1 MARFALFAAGAA
13 TALVAGLVVMAPT
26 ASAAGESAAFSQDSS
41 WGSGYQGKFTI
52 TAGTTALAGWKL
64 EFDLAGA
71 TLGSYWDA
79 TATSSGNHHTFTHRE
94 YNGNVAAGASTSF
107 GFLVSGSALPTNCK
121 LNGVPC
127 GGGGGTTTTTT
138 TTTTT
143 GPTTTTT
150 SDVPPTPG
158 SASVAPYIDI
168 TMPTPSLVDVANA
181 TGQKHFT
188 LAFALGS
195 SSGCAPAWGGTVPL
209 NDSRI
214 VNDAKALK
222 AQGGSVIV
230 ATGGA
235 MGPYLE
241 HVCTSVDS
249 LYNAYVAVLDAVG
262 SNSIDV
268 DVEATIPQATV
279 NAALKKLQDARGTT
293 VSYTMRIQG
302 QDYGMDPYSVDVLKD
317 AAAKGVNVLVNPM
330 LMNFG
335 YTGNWGDA
343 MVNAANATLG
353 QMRAIWPSKSDAQ
366 LKALLGLT
374 PMIGRNDTGPT
385 TTQADARKVV
395 DYAKANHVGRI
406 AFWSAG
412 RDNGSCPGGGVSPTC
427 SGIAQANW
435 EFTNMFKTYTG

>member
-13 TALVAGLVVMAPT
+13 TALVAGLVAIAP
-26 ASAAGESAAFSQDSS
+26 ASAAGESAVFSQDSA
-41 WGSGYQGKFTI
+41 WGSGYQGKYTI

-64 EFDLAGA
+64 EFDLPGA
-71 TLGSYWDA
+71 TMGSFWDA
-79 TATSSGNHHTFTHRE
+79 TLTSSGNHHTFTNRE
-94 YNGNVAAGASTSF
+94 YNGNVSAGASTSF
-107 GFLVSGSALPTNCK
+107 GFLVSGSAVPSNCK

-127 GGGGGTTTTTT
+127 GGGTPPTSTTTTT
-138 TTTTT
+138 
-143 GPTTTTT
+143 PTTTTT

-158 SASVAPYIDI
+158 SARVAPYIDI
-168 TMPTPSLVDVANA
+168 TMPTPSLLDVANA

-195 SSGCAPAWGGTVPL
+195 SAGCAPAWGGTVPL

-241 HVCTSVDS
+241 HVCSTADS

-268 DVEATIPQATV
+268 DVEATIPQAIV
-279 NAALKKLQDARGTT
+279 NTALKKLQTTRGTT

-317 AAAKGVNVLVNPM
+317 AAAKGLDVLVNPM

-343 MVNAANATLG
+343 MVAASNATLG

-366 LKALLGLT
+366 LKASLGLT

-427 SGIAQANW
+427 SGISQANW
-435 EFTNMFKTYTG
+435 EFTNLFKTYTG

>member
-13 TALVAGLVVMAPT
+13 TALVAGLVAIAP
-26 ASAAGESAAFSQDSS
+26 ASAAGESAVFSQDST
-41 WGSGYQGKFTI
+41 WGSGYQGKYTI

-71 TLGSYWDA
+71 TMGSFWDA
-79 TATSSGNHHTFTHRE
+79 TLSSSGTHHTFTNRE
-94 YNGNVAAGASTSF
+94 YNGNVPSGSSTSF
-107 GFLVSGSALPTNCK
+107 GFLVNGSAVPANCK

-127 GGGGGTTTTTT
+127 GGGTPTTTTTT
-138 TTTTT
+138 
-143 GPTTTTT
+143 PSTTTT

-158 SASVAPYIDI
+158 SAHVAPYIDI
-168 TMPTPSLVDVANA
+168 TMPKPSLMDVANA

-195 SSGCAPAWGGTVPL
+195 SAGCDPAWGGTVPL

-214 VNDAKALK
+214 VSDARALN
-222 AQGGSVIV
+222 AAGGSVIV

-241 HVCTSVDS
+241 HVCSTADA
-249 LYNAYVAVLDAVG
+249 LYNAYVKVLDAVG

-268 DVEATIPQATV
+268 DVEATIPQSIV
-279 NAALKKLQDARGTT
+279 NTALKRLQDTRGTT

-317 AAAKGVNVLVNPM
+317 AAAKGVTVLVNPM

-412 RDNGSCPGGGVSPTC
+412 RDNGSCAGGGVSPTC
-427 SGIAQANW
+427 SGISQSTW
-435 EFTNMFKTYTG
+435 EFTNMFKAYTG

>member
-1 MARFALFAAGAA
+1 MARFAVLAAGAA
-13 TALVAGLVVMAPT
+13 TALVAALVAIAPT

-41 WGSGYQGKFTI
+41 WGSGYQGRFTI
-52 TAGTTALAGWKL
+52 TAGGTALAGWKL

-71 TLGSYWDA
+71 SVGSYWDA
-79 TATSSGNHHTFTHRE
+79 TLTSSGNHHTFTHRE
-94 YNGNVAAGASTSF
+94 YNGNVGAGASTSF
-107 GFLVSGSALPTNCK
+107 GFLVSGSALPANCK

-127 GGGGGTTTTTT
+127 SDGGGTTTTTT
-138 TTTTT
+138 TT
-143 GPTTTTT
+143 GSTTTTT
-150 SDVPPTPG
+150 SDVPPAPG
-158 SASVAPYIDI
+158 SARVAPYIDI
-168 TMPTPSLVDVANA
+168 TMPTPSLMDVANA

-195 SSGCAPAWGGTVPL
+195 SAGCDPAWGGTVPL

-214 VNDAKALK
+214 VNDSKALK
-222 AQGGSVIV
+222 AAGGSVIV

-241 HVCTSVDS
+241 HVCSTADA
-249 LYNAYVAVLDAVG
+249 LYNAYVKVLDAVG

-268 DVEATIPQATV
+268 DVEATIPQAVV
-279 NAALKKLQDARGTT
+279 NTALKRLQDTRGTT

-317 AAAKGVNVLVNPM
+317 AAAKGVTVLVNPM

-385 TTQADARKVV
+385 TTQDDARKVLE
-395 DYAKANHVGRI
+395 YAKANHVGRV

-412 RDNGSCPGGGVSPTC
+412 RDKGCPGGGVSPTC
-427 SGIAQANW
+427 SGISQANW
-435 EFTNMFKTYTG
+435 EFTNLFKTYTG

>member
-13 TALVAGLVVMAPT
+13 TALVAGLVAVAPS
-26 ASAAGESAAFSQDSS
+26 ASAAGESAAFSQDSN

-71 TLGSYWDA
+71 TLGSFWDA

-107 GFLVSGSALPTNCK
+107 GFLVSGSAVPTNCK

-158 SASVAPYIDI
+158 SARVAPYIDI
-168 TMPTPSLVDVANA
+168 TMPSPSLIDVANA

-195 SSGCAPAWGGTVPL
+195 SAGCDPAWGGTVPL

-214 VNDAKALK
+214 VNDTRALK

-241 HVCTSVDS
+241 HVCSTADA
-249 LYNAYVAVLDAVG
+249 LYNAYVKVLDAVG

-268 DVEATIPQATV
+268 DVEATIPQAVV
-279 NAALKKLQDARGTT
+279 NTALKRLQDTRGTT

-302 QDYGMDPYSVDVLKD
+302 QDYGMDPYSVDVIKD

-385 TTQADARKVV
+385 TTQADARKVL
-395 DYAKANHVGRI
+395 DYAKANHVGRV

-412 RDNGSCPGGGVSPTC
+412 RDKGCPGGGVSPTC
-427 SGIAQANW
+427 SGISQANW
-435 EFTNMFKTYTG
+435 EFTNLFKTYTG

>member
-13 TALVAGLVVMAPT
+13 TALVAGLVAIAP
-26 ASAAGESAAFSQDSS
+26 ASAAGESAVFSQDST
-41 WGSGYQGKFTI
+41 WGSGYQGKYTI

-71 TLGSYWDA
+71 TVGSYWDA
-79 TATSSGNHHTFTHRE
+79 TLTSSGTHHTFTNRE
-94 YNGNVAAGASTSF
+94 YNGNVAAGSSTSF
-107 GFLVSGSALPTNCK
+107 GFLVSGSALPANCK

-127 GGGGGTTTTTT
+127 GGGTTPTSTTTT
-138 TTTTT
+138 
-143 GPTTTTT
+143 PPSTTTT

-158 SASVAPYIDI
+158 SARVAPYIDI
-168 TMPTPSLVDVANA
+168 TMAKPSLMDVANA

-195 SSGCAPAWGGTVPL
+195 SAGCDPAWGGTVPL

-214 VNDAKALK
+214 VSDAKALK
-222 AQGGSVIV
+222 AAGGSVIV

-241 HVCTSVDS
+241 HVCSSADA
-249 LYNAYVAVLDAVG
+249 LYNAYVKVLDAVG

-268 DVEATIPQATV
+268 DVEATIDQKTV
-279 NAALKKLQDARGTT
+279 NAALKKLQASRGTT

-302 QDYGMDPYSVDVLKD
+302 QDYGMDPYSVEVLKD
-317 AAAKGVNVLVNPM
+317 AAAQGVTVLVNPM

-343 MVNAANATLG
+343 MVNAATATLG

-412 RDNGSCPGGGVSPTC
+412 RDNGSCAGGGVSPTC
-427 SGIAQANW
+427 SGISQSTW
-435 EFTNMFKTYTG
+435 EFTNMFKAYTG

>member
-13 TALVAGLVVMAPT
+13 TALVAGLIAIAP
-26 ASAAGESAAFSQDSS
+26 ASAAGESAVFSQDSA
-41 WGSGYQGKFTI
+41 WGSGYQGKYTI
-52 TAGTTALAGWKL
+52 AAGTTALNGWKL
-64 EFDLAGA
+64 EFDLPGA
-71 TLGSYWDA
+71 SVGSYWDA
-79 TATSSGNHHTFTHRE
+79 TLASSGNHHTFTNRE
-94 YNGNVAAGASTSF
+94 YNGNVSAGASTSF
-107 GFLVSGSALPTNCK
+107 GFLVSGSAVPTNCR
-121 LNGVPC
+121 LNGVSC
-127 GGGGGTTTTTT
+127 GGGTPPTSTTT
-138 TTTTT
+138 
-143 GPTTTTT
+143 PTTTTT
-150 SDVPPTPG
+150 SDVPPAPG
-158 SASVAPYIDI
+158 SAQVAPYVDI
-168 TMPTPSLVDVANA
+168 TMPSPSLVDVATA
-181 TGQKHFT
+181 TGQKNFT

-214 VNDAKALK
+214 VNDVNALK
-222 AQGGSVIV
+222 ARGGSVIV

-241 HVCTSVDS
+241 HVCSSVDA

-279 NAALKKLQDARGTT
+279 NAALKRLQTTRGTT

-302 QDYGMDPYSVDVLKD
+302 QDYGMDPYSVTVLED
-317 AAAKGVNVLVNPM
+317 AAKQGVTVLVNPM

-343 MVNAANATLG
+343 MVAASNATLG

-385 TTQADARKVV
+385 TTQTDARKVL
-395 DYAKANHVGRI
+395 DYAKANHVGRV

-427 SGIAQANW
+427 SGISQANW

>member
-1 MARFALFAAGAA
+1 MARFAFFAAGAA
-13 TALVAGLVVMAPT
+13 TALVAGLVALAPS
-26 ASAAGESAAFSQDSS
+26 ASAAGESAAFSQDSN
-41 WGSGYQGKFTI
+41 WGSGYQGRFTI
-52 TAGTTALAGWKL
+52 SAGSTALTGWRL

-71 TLGSYWDA
+71 TLGSFWDA
-79 TATSSGNHHTFTHRE
+79 SATSSGNHHTFTNRD
-94 YNGNVAAGASTSF
+94 YNGTVAPGASTSF
-107 GFLVSGSALPTNCK
+107 GFLVNGSAVPTNCR

-127 GGGGGTTTTTT
+127 GGGGTTTTTT
-138 TTTTT
+138 TTTTG
-143 GPTTTTT
+143 GPTTTTG

-158 SASVAPYIDI
+158 SARVAPYVDI
-168 TMPTPSLVDVANA
+168 TMPTPSLMDVANA

-195 SSGCAPAWGGTVPL
+195 SAGCDPAWGGTVPL

-214 VNDAKALK
+214 VNDTRALK
-222 AQGGSVIV
+222 AAGGSVIV

-241 HVCTSVDS
+241 HVCSTADA
-249 LYNAYVAVLDAVG
+249 LYNAYVKVLDAVG

-268 DVEATIPQATV
+268 DVEATIPQAVV
-279 NAALKKLQDARGTT
+279 NTALKRLQDTRGTT

-317 AAAKGVNVLVNPM
+317 AAAKGVTVLVNPM

-385 TTQADARKVV
+385 TTQDDARKVL
-395 DYAKANHVGRI
+395 DYAKANHVGRV

-412 RDNGSCPGGGVSPTC
+412 RDKGCPGGGVSPTC
-427 SGIAQANW
+427 SGISQANW
-435 EFTNMFKTYTG
+435 EFTNLFKTYTG

>member
-1 MARFALFAAGAA
+1 MARRFAMLAAGAA
-13 TALVAGLVVMAPT
+13 TALVAALVVIAP
-26 ASAAGESAAFSQDSS
+26 ASAAGESAAFSQDST
-41 WGSGYQGKFTI
+41 WGSGYQGRYTI
-52 TAGTTALAGWKL
+52 TAGTTAMNGWKL

-71 TLGSYWDA
+71 SVGSYWDA
-79 TATSSGNHHTFTHRE
+79 TLTSSGDHHTFVNRE
-94 YNGNVAAGASTSF
+94 YNGSIAAGASASF
-107 GFLVSGSALPTNCK
+107 GFLVSGSAVPTNCK
-121 LNGVPC
+121 LNGVAC
-127 GGGGGTTTTTT
+127 GGGTPPTT
-138 TTTTT
+138 
-143 GPTTTTT
+143 PSTTTT

-158 SASVAPYIDI
+158 SARVAPYVDI
-168 TMPTPSLVDVANA
+168 TMPSPSLVDVAVA

-195 SSGCAPAWGGTVPL
+195 SAGCVPAWGGTVAL

-214 VNDAKALK
+214 ISDVQALK
-222 AQGGSVIV
+222 ARGGSVIV

-241 HVCTSVDS
+241 HVCSTADS

-268 DVEATIPQATV
+268 DVEATIPTAVV
-279 NAALKKLQDARGTT
+279 NTALKRLQDTRGTT

-302 QDYGMDPYSVDVLKD
+302 QDYGMDPFSVSVLQD
-317 AAAKGVNVLVNPM
+317 AAARGVIVLVNPM

-343 MVNAANATLG
+343 MVAASNATLG

-374 PMIGRNDTGPT
+374 PMIGRNDTGMT
-385 TTQADARKVV
+385 TTQADARKVL
-395 DYAKANHVGRI
+395 DYARANHVGRV

-427 SGIAQANW
+427 SGISQANW
-435 EFTNMFKTYTG
+435 EFTNLFKAYTG

>member
-1 MARFALFAAGAA
+1 MTRSTLLAAGAA
-13 TALVAGLVVMAPT
+13 TALVAGLVAIAPA
-26 ASAAGESAAFSQDSS
+26 ASAAGESASFSQDSS

-52 TAGTTALAGWKL
+52 AAGTTALSGWKL
-64 EFDLAGA
+64 EFDLDGA
-71 TLGSYWDA
+71 TVGSYWDA
-79 TATSSGNHHTFTHRE
+79 SMTRSGNHHTFTHRE
-94 YNGNVAAGASTSF
+94 YNGNVGAGASTSF
-107 GFLVSGSALPTNCK
+107 GFLVNGSALPANCK

-127 GGGGGTTTTTT
+127 SGGGTPTTTTTTTSTTTT

-143 GPTTTTT
+143 GGPIP
-150 SDVPPTPG
+150 S
-158 SASVAPYIDI
+158 SARVAPYIDI
-168 TMPTPSLVDVANA
+168 TMPKPSLVDVANA

-195 SSGCAPAWGGTVPL
+195 SAGCDPAWGGTVPL

-214 VNDAKALK
+214 VNDTKALK

-241 HVCTSVDS
+241 HVCSTADA
-249 LYNAYVAVLDAVG
+249 LYNAYVKVLDAVG

-268 DVEATIPQATV
+268 DVEATIPQAIV
-279 NAALKKLQDARGTT
+279 NTALKRLQDTRGTT

-317 AAAKGVNVLVNPM
+317 AAAKGVTVLVNPM

-335 YTGNWGDA
+335 YSGNWGDA

-353 QMRAIWPSKSDAQ
+353 QMRTIWPSKSDAQ

-395 DYAKANHVGRI
+395 DYAKANKVGRI

-412 RDNGSCPGGGVSPTC
+412 RDNGSCPSGGVSPTC
-427 SGIAQANW
+427 SGIPQSDW
-435 EFTNMFKTYTG
+435 EFTNLFRTYAG

>member
-13 TALVAGLVVMAPT
+13 TALVAGLVAIAP
-26 ASAAGESAAFSQDSS
+26 ASAAGESAVFSQDST
-41 WGSGYQGKFTI
+41 WGSGYQGKYTI

-71 TLGSYWDA
+71 TMGSYWDA
-79 TATSSGNHHTFTHRE
+79 TLTSSGTHHTFTNRE
-94 YNGNVAAGASTSF
+94 YNGNVSAGASTSF
-107 GFLVSGSALPTNCK
+107 GFLVSGSAVPANCK

-127 GGGGGTTTTTT
+127 GGGTPTTTTTT
-138 TTTTT
+138 
-143 GPTTTTT
+143 PSTTTT

-158 SASVAPYIDI
+158 SARVAPYIDI
-168 TMPTPSLVDVANA
+168 TMPTPSLVEVANA

-195 SSGCAPAWGGTVPL
+195 SAGCVPAWGGTVAL

-241 HVCTSVDS
+241 HVCSTADA
-249 LYNAYVAVLDAVG
+249 LYNAYVATLDAVG

-268 DVEATIPQATV
+268 DVEATIPQSIV
-279 NAALKKLQDARGTT
+279 NTALKRLQDTRGTT

-317 AAAKGVNVLVNPM
+317 AAAKGVTVLVNPM

-343 MVNAANATLG
+343 MVAASNATLG

-427 SGIAQANW
+427 SGISQANW

>member
-1 MARFALFAAGAA
+1 MARFALIAAGAA
-13 TALVAGLVVMAPT
+13 TALVAGLVAIAP
-26 ASAAGESAAFSQDSS
+26 ASAAGESAVFSQDST
-41 WGSGYQGKFTI
+41 WGSGYQGKYTI

-71 TLGSYWDA
+71 TVGSYWDA
-79 TATSSGNHHTFTHRE
+79 TLTSSGTHHTFTSRE
-94 YNGNVAAGASTSF
+94 YNGNVPSGSSASF
-107 GFLVSGSALPTNCK
+107 GFLVSGSAVPANCK

-127 GGGGGTTTTTT
+127 GGGTTPTSATTT
-138 TTTTT
+138 
-143 GPTTTTT
+143 PPSTTTT
-150 SDVPPTPG
+150 SDVPPVPG
-158 SASVAPYIDI
+158 SARVAPYIDI
-168 TMPTPSLVDVANA
+168 TMPSPSLVDVANA
-181 TGQKHFT
+181 TGQKVFT

-195 SSGCAPAWGGTVPL
+195 SSGCSPAWGGTVAL
-209 NDSRI
+209 KDSRI
-214 VNDAKALK
+214 INDVNALK
-222 AQGGSVIV
+222 ARGGSVIV

-241 HVCTSVDS
+241 HVCSTADA
-249 LYNAYVAVLDAVG
+249 LYNAYVATLDAVG

-268 DVEATIPQATV
+268 DVEATIPQAIV
-279 NAALKKLQDARGTT
+279 NTALKRLQDTRGTT

-343 MVNAANATLG
+343 MVAASNATLG

-366 LKALLGLT
+366 LKASLGLT
-374 PMIGRNDTGPT
+374 PMIGRNDTGMT

-412 RDNGSCPGGGVSPTC
+412 RDNGSCAGGGVSPTC
-427 SGIAQANW
+427 SGISQSTW
-435 EFTNMFKTYTG
+435 EFTNMFKAYTG